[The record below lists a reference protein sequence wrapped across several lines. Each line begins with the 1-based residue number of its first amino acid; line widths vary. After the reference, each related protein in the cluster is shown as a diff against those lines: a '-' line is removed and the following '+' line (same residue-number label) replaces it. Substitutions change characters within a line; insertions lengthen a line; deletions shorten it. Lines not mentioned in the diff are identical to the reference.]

1 MEKGIRVL
9 YNILKQFSN
18 NIMTKLL
25 YCIRHGTALHN
36 VNFPKIGRKAYT
48 DFKDTPL
55 IDKGRVEAVKL
66 GIEWKKLFS
75 VELVLVSPLSRTL
88 DTAKYIFQDYQNVPM
103 IALDELMEHP
113 QAEELCN
120 QRFDKTELI
129 NRYPNVDFSNISED
143 PKIFWDRRHI
153 HKKELLK
160 LNKRI
165 DAFKEFVKSR
175 PEKTIAIVSH
185 SSLLG
190 HMLYNKI
197 GDEDNEL
204 KHCFP
209 YEFELM

>member
-1 MEKGIRVL
+1 
-9 YNILKQFSN
+9 
-18 NIMTKLL
+18 MTKLL

-36 VNFPKIGRKAYT
+36 VNFWKIGRKAYT

-120 QRFDKTELI
+120 QRFDKTELV
-129 NRYPNVDFSNISED
+129 NRYPNIDFSHISD
-143 PKIFWDRRHI
+143 NPKIYWSDKLVHE
-153 HKKELLK
+153 KELVNLD
-160 LNKRI
+160 NRI
-165 DAFKEFVKSR
+165 NIFKE
-175 PEKTIAIVSH
+175 
-185 SSLLG
+185 
-190 HMLYNKI
+190 I
-197 GDEDNEL
+197 GYT
-204 KHCFP
+204 F
-209 YEFELM
+209 FR